1 MRFRYFEC
9 QWCPESRCVC
19 NWLGISK
26 IMVLLQKAV
35 FRVAIDGL
43 LRCNLRSFAARFAA
57 FCKMACSCN
66 GYAWP
71 RFTFCLAAEGVFI
84 SIRSLRRKC
93 KHKVYI
99 MAENR
104 RNSSFLERKTA
115 FRLQLSIVLAT
126 FAVAMAVLA
135 EPPPAHELLS

>member
-9 QWCPESRCVC
+9 QWWPESRCVC

-43 LRCNLRSFAARFAA
+43 LRCILRSFAARFAA

-71 RFTFCLAAEGVFI
+71 HFAFRLVVAGVFI

-126 FAVAMAVLA
+126 FAVAQVVSAESPAV
-135 EPPPAHELLS
+135 HELLS

>member
-1 MRFRYFEC
+1 
-9 QWCPESRCVC
+9 
-19 NWLGISK
+19 
-26 IMVLLQKAV
+26 
-35 FRVAIDGL
+35 
-43 LRCNLRSFAARFAA
+43 
-57 FCKMACSCN
+57 
-66 GYAWP
+66 
-71 RFTFCLAAEGVFI
+71 
-84 SIRSLRRKC
+84 
-93 KHKVYI
+93 